1 VTSVAPGGPSPREVQ
16 RTAEVQEAKSH
27 LTLKKVLGPAHIWGL
42 GVGIVLVGEYMGWN
56 FSVQKGGM
64 FGALIAA
71 WVVGVLYTCVAMID
85 SEVTSTVAAAGGQY
99 TQAKHMIGPLMAFNV
114 GLFLVLEYTMLEAA
128 DANVMSYLVSTIANH
143 LGYTGDVNQY
153 AFIIL
158 AIMVLAFLNYRG
170 VLATLSINM
179 VITAIAALA
188 IVVLFIAT
196 QGWNPDAQL
205 HFHGL
210 ASSHAN
216 ALPYGWLG
224 VLAAFQ
230 FGMWYYL
237 GIEGTCQAAEEC
249 RSAARSIP
257 LGTMTGIITLL
268 LAAALTWY
276 VCAGTLPWQY
286 LGVSIT
292 PLFDTALVN
301 AGGAVAALLA
311 IGTVFATL
319 ASANGC
325 INDASRAWFSM
336 GRDNYL
342 PAWFGAIHPRY
353 RTPFRAILFLVPV
366 AIAFAILPVLL
377 DKPELLA
384 TVITFSILSAL
395 LMYSFMVPNMFR
407 FRKLWPLGVLH
418 RGYTHPLH
426 PLPALT
432 LAVIAALVLFATF
445 LGYGTTLI
453 TLVIFYLLASI
464 WFVVFRYKYVRRGQQ
479 FSMPWPRPKG
489 Y

>member
-1 VTSVAPGGPSPREVQ
+1 
-16 RTAEVQEAKSH
+16 
-27 LTLKKVLGPAHIWGL
+27 
-42 GVGIVLVGEYMGWN
+42 MGWN

-128 DANVMSYLVSTIANH
+128 DANVVSYLVSTIANH
-143 LGYTGDVNQY
+143 LGYTGSVNQY

-158 AIMVLAFLNYRG
+158 AIMILAFLNYRG
-170 VLATLSINM
+170 VLMTLSINL
-179 VITAIAALA
+179 VITAIAAIA
-188 IVVLFIAT
+188 ILVLFVAL
-196 QGWNPDAQL
+196 QGWSPDAQL

-210 ASSHAN
+210 VSSHAN

-268 LAAALTWY
+268 IAAVLTWY

-292 PLFDTALVN
+292 PLFDAALVGS
-301 AGGAVAALLA
+301 GGLVVTLLAVA
-311 IGTVFATL
+311 TVFATF

-377 DKPELLA
+377 NKPELLS

-407 FRKLWPLGVLH
+407 FRKLWPIGVLH

-426 PLPALT
+426 PLPAIT

-445 LGYGTTLI
+445 LGYGTTLL

-464 WFVVFRYKYVRRGQQ
+464 WFVLFRYKFVRRGQQ
-479 FSMPWPRPKG
+479 FTMPWPRPKG

>member
-1 VTSVAPGGPSPREVQ
+1 
-16 RTAEVQEAKSH
+16 
-27 LTLKKVLGPAHIWGL
+27 
-42 GVGIVLVGEYMGWN
+42 
-56 FSVQKGGM
+56 
-64 FGALIAA
+64 
-71 WVVGVLYTCVAMID
+71 
-85 SEVTSTVAAAGGQY
+85 
-99 TQAKHMIGPLMAFNV
+99 
-114 GLFLVLEYTMLEAA
+114 
-128 DANVMSYLVSTIANH
+128 
-143 LGYTGDVNQY
+143 
-153 AFIIL
+153 
-158 AIMVLAFLNYRG
+158 MVLAFLNYRG
-170 VLATLSINM
+170 VLATLSINF
-179 VITAIAALA
+179 VITAIAFVA
-188 IVVLFIAT
+188 ILVLFIGVE
-196 QGWNPDAQL
+196 GWSPNGGSL
-205 HFHGL
+205 HMAGL
-210 ASSHAN
+210 TGDESN
-216 ALPYGWLG
+216 GLPYGWLG
-224 VLAAFQ
+224 VIAALQ

-268 LAAALTWY
+268 IAAVVTWF
-276 VCAGTLPWQY
+276 VSAGTLPWQY

-292 PLFDTALVN
+292 PLFDTALVQ
-301 AGGAVAALLA
+301 GGSFLAVLLA
-311 IGTVFATL
+311 LGTILATL

-342 PAWFGAIHPRY
+342 PTWFGAIHPRY

-366 AIAFAILPVLL
+366 GIAFALLPVLL

-407 FRKLWPLGVLH
+407 FRKLWPLGTLH

-426 PLPALT
+426 PLPAIT
-432 LAVIAALVLFATF
+432 LGILAAAVLFATF
-445 LGYGTTLI
+445 LGYGTTLV

-464 WFVVFRYKYVRRGQQ
+464 WFVAFRYRYVRRGGQ
-479 FSMPWPRPKG
+479 FTMPWPRPKG

>member
-1 VTSVAPGGPSPREVQ
+1 VTTIDVDRRPAQPPGGAPPRD
-16 RTAEVQEAKSH
+16 R
-27 LTLKKVLGPAHIWGL
+27 LTLSKVLGPVHIWGL

-56 FSVQKGGM
+56 FAVEKGGM

-71 WVVGVLYTCVAMID
+71 WLVGILYTCVAMID

-128 DANVMSYLVSTIANH
+128 DANVMSYLATTVATR
-143 LGYTGDVNQY
+143 LGYTGTVNQY
-153 AFIIL
+153 AFIVL
-158 AIMVLAFLNYRG
+158 AVMVLAFLNYRG
-170 VLATLSINM
+170 VLATLSINFI
-179 VITAIAALA
+179 ITAIAFVA
-188 IVVLFIAT
+188 ILVLFVGT
-196 QGWNPDAQL
+196 HGWEPNGTL
-205 HFHGL
+205 HMAGL
-210 ASSHAN
+210 TGDPTN
-216 ALPYGWLG
+216 GLPYGWLG
-224 VLAAFQ
+224 VLAALQ

-268 LAAALTWY
+268 IAAVITWF
-276 VCAGTLPWQY
+276 VSAGTLPWQY

-292 PLFDTALVN
+292 PLFDTALVT
-301 AGGAVAALLA
+301 GGSFLAVLLA
-311 IGTVFATL
+311 LGTILATL

-353 RTPFRAILFLVPV
+353 RTPFRSILFLVPV
-366 AIAFAILPVLL
+366 GIAFALLPVLL
-377 DKPELLA
+377 NKPELLA

-395 LMYSFMVPNMFR
+395 LMYAFMVPNMFR
-407 FRKLWPLGVLH
+407 FRRLWPLGTLH

-426 PLPALT
+426 PLPAIT
-432 LAVIAALVLFATF
+432 LGILAAAVLFATF
-445 LGYGTTLI
+445 LGYGTTLV

-464 WFVVFRYKYVRRGQQ
+464 WFVMFRYRYVRRGRQ
-479 FSMPWPRPKG
+479 FSMPWPRPRG

>member
-1 VTSVAPGGPSPREVQ
+1 VTSVEPQDSAATAGTAAPPRE
-16 RTAEVQEAKSH
+16 RLS
-27 LTLKKVLGPAHIWGL
+27 LSKVLGPAHIWGL

-56 FSVQKGGM
+56 FSVEKGGM

-71 WVVGVLYTCVAMID
+71 WVVGILYTCVAMID

-99 TQAKHMIGPLMAFNV
+99 TQAKHTIGPLMAFNV

-128 DANVMSYLVSTIANH
+128 DANVMSYLATTVAEH
-143 LGYTGDVNQY
+143 LGYTGSINQY
-153 AFIIL
+153 AFIVL
-158 AIMVLAFLNYRG
+158 AVMVLAFLNYRG
-170 VLATLSINM
+170 VFATLSVNF
-179 VITAIAALA
+179 VITAIAFVA
-188 IVVLFIAT
+188 ILILFVGL
-196 QGWNPDAQL
+196 QGWSNSTSL
-205 HFHGL
+205 YFEGL
-210 ASSHAN
+210 AESSN
-216 ALPYGWLG
+216 QGLPYGWLG
-224 VLAAFQ
+224 AIAALQ

-268 LAAALTWY
+268 IAAVLTWY

-292 PLFDTALVN
+292 PLFDTALMS
-301 AGGAVAALLA
+301 GSGALAALLA
-311 IGTVFATL
+311 LGTVLATL

-336 GRDNYL
+336 ARDNYL
-342 PAWFGAIHPRY
+342 PSWWGAIHPRY

-366 AIAFAILPVLL
+366 AVAFAILPVLL

-395 LMYSFMVPNMFR
+395 LMYAFMVPNMFR
-407 FRKLWPLGVLH
+407 FRRLWPLGSVH
-418 RGYTHPLH
+418 RGYTHPFH
-426 PLPALT
+426 PVPAIT
-432 LAVIAALVLFATF
+432 LAIIAALVLFATF
-445 LGYGTTLI
+445 LGYGTTLM
-453 TLVIFYLLASI
+453 TLVIFYLLASV
-464 WFVVFRYKYVRRGQQ
+464 WFVAFRYRYVKRGAQ
-479 FSMPWPRPKG
+479 FSMPWPRPRG